1 MAQTTL
7 TRCIW
12 HVFYKVIDYRIGNAV
27 CYIVCLHRGL
37 WRAIISILAL
47 WTLGNHVIPS
57 NSSFRIG
64 VSYYDSSIRQLHVLE
79 VWEDCNSD
87 FPLLDLVKYQAQPLI
102 IYTSTKS
109 EESFLSALQ
118 RNDGTTE
125 APTVKLVKSS
135 IFSYEQAWH
144 RLIYLRVTGMD
155 DGLNIKE
162 RICYLSSMMD
172 MGSDVQVR
180 ASGGL
185 LAILENER
193 IVDTLEQKECGN
205 ASITIDS
212 VTEIALNK
220 FLKLDAAAHEALQI
234 FQLDK
239 HPSHMGIG
247 RAKEGFSVF
256 GMINK
261 CVTPMGR
268 RLLRS
273 WFLRP
278 ILDLENLNNRLNAIS
293 FFLCSEELASSLC
306 ETLKSVKDIPH
317 ILKKFNSP
325 SSLCTNSDWTAFLK
339 STCSL
344 LHLNKIFEVGIHESL
359 REHAKHLNVNI
370 LQRASSCITTEL
382 AYVYEL
388 VIGVLDLNRGKE
400 KGYGTIVKEGFCDEV
415 DINCDFIRCLL
426 MNVLY
431 SLKEYHMC
439 LSLSLPLFIVVCL
452 FLSFIFSLIHEV
464 NLMENEVEFIRFQL
478 DELRQIYEELPE
490 FLEQV
495 SSMELAQLPHF
506 PKEKPAPCIVYIQQI
521 GYLMCFFEEKLD
533 ETTLGLQDFEFSF
546 SDADGEVKK
555 FFYRTPKTR
564 ELDDLLG
571 DIYHKILDMERAI
584 TRDLVSHV
592 VLFSPHLLKAVNFAA
607 ELDCILSLALIA
619 RQNNYVRPN
628 LTAESVLDIQN
639 GRHILQEMTVDT
651 FIPNDSKIHNDG
663 RINIITGPN
672 YSGKS
677 IYIKQVALIVFLS
690 HIGSFVPADAATIG
704 LTDRIFCAIGSK
716 LMTAEQSTFMID
728 LHQVGMMLRQATSQ
742 SLCLLDE
749 FGKGTLTE
757 DGIGLLGG
765 TINHFFACNDPPKVL
780 VCTHLT
786 ELFNQS
792 FIPKSEKV
800 KFYTMSVLRPD
811 DSSEELEDIIF
822 LYRLVPGQ
830 ALLSYGLH
838 CAQLAG
844 VPGEVIKRAAFVLDA
859 IGDNRHVE
867 RLCNENI
874 LAHDQQHKNAV
885 DKMLAF
891 DVHNGDLDVFFQDI
905 FPS

>member
-1 MAQTTL
+1 MEEMDETEAVPQVYMA
-7 TRCIW
+7 CIQ
-12 HVFYKVIDYRIGNAV
+12 HG
-27 CYIVCLHRGL
+27 HRVG
-37 WRAIISILAL
+37 I
-47 WTLGNHVIPS
+47 
-57 NSSFRIG
+57 
-64 VSYYDSSIRQLHVLE
+64 SYYDSSIRQLHVLE
-79 VWEDCNSD
+79 VWEDGSKD
-87 FPLLDLVKYQAQPLI
+87 FPLVDLVKYQAKPVI

-109 EESFLSALQ
+109 EDSFLCALQ
-118 RNDGTTE
+118 RSDGTTE

-162 RICYLSSMMD
+162 RVCYLSSMMD
-172 MGSDVQVR
+172 MGSDIQVR

-193 IVDTLEQKECGN
+193 IVDTLEEKECGN
-205 ASITIDS
+205 ASITVDS
-212 VTEIALNK
+212 VVEISLNK
-220 FLKLDAAAHEALQI
+220 FLKLDAASHESLQI
-234 FQLDK
+234 FQIDK

-256 GMINK
+256 GMMNK

-278 ILDLENLNNRLNAIS
+278 ILDPENLNRRLNAIS
-293 FFLCSEELASSLC
+293 FFLCSEDLMASLR
-306 ETLKSVKDIPH
+306 ETLKSVKDVPH
-317 ILKKFNSP
+317 ILKKFNAP
-325 SSLCTNSDWTAFLK
+325 SSVCSCSDWIAFLK
-339 STCSL
+339 
-344 LHLNKIFEVGIHESL
+344 IFGVGISESL
-359 REHAKHLNVNI
+359 REHVKQLNLDIVEE
-370 LQRASSCITTEL
+370 ATSCITTEL

-388 VIGVLDLNRGKE
+388 VIGVLDVNRSKE
-400 KGYGTIVKEGFCDEV
+400 KGYETIVKEGFCDE
-415 DINCDFIRCLL
+415 
-426 MNVLY
+426 
-431 SLKEYHMC
+431 
-439 LSLSLPLFIVVCL
+439 
-452 FLSFIFSLIHEV
+452 
-464 NLMENEVEFIRFQL
+464 L

-495 SSMELAQLPHF
+495 SSFELAQLPHIS
-506 PKEKPAPCIVYIQQI
+506 KDKLVPCIVYIQQI

-533 ETTLGLQDFEFSF
+533 EITLEKLQDFEFAF
-546 SDADGEVKK
+546 SDVDGEKNR

-571 DIYHKILDMERAI
+571 DIYHKILDMERVI
-584 TRDLVSHV
+584 TRDLVTHV
-592 VLFSPHLLKAVNFAA
+592 LLFSTHLLKAVNFAA
-607 ELDCILSLALIA
+607 ELDCFLSLALVA
-619 RQNNYVRPN
+619 HQNNYVRPTLTTEN
-628 LTAESVLDIQN
+628 LLDIQN
-639 GRHILQEMTVDT
+639 GRHVLQEMTVDT
-651 FIPNDSKIHNDG
+651 FIPNDTKILDDG
-663 RINIITGPN
+663 RIHIITGPN

-690 HIGSFVPADAATIG
+690 HIGSFVPADAATVG
-704 LTDRIFCAIGSK
+704 LTDRIFCAMGSK
-716 LMTAEQSTFMID
+716 LLAAEQSTFMID
-728 LHQVGMMLRQATSQ
+728 LHQVGMMLRHATSQ

-765 TINHFFACNDPPKVL
+765 TINHFVTCDDPPKVL

-786 ELFNQS
+786 ELLDKS
-792 FIPKSEKV
+792 CLPKSEMLN
-800 KFYTMSVLRPD
+800 FYTMSVLRPD
-811 DSSEELEDIIF
+811 NNSTDIEDIVF
-822 LYRLVPGQ
+822 LYRLVPGH

-838 CAQLAG
+838 CALLAG
-844 VPGEVIKRAAFVLDA
+844 VLEEVIQRAAFVLDA
-859 IGDNRHVE
+859 LGNDKHVE

-874 LAHDQQHKNAV
+874 SSQDQQYKDAV

-891 DVHNGDLDVFFQDI
+891 DVYKGDLDLFFQDI